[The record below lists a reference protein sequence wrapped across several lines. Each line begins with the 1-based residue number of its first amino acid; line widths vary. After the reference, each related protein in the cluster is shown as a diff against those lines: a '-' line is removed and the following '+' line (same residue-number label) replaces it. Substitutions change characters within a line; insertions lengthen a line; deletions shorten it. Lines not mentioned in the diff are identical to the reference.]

1 MKQLLDRAV
10 PQLDQSLQVVAYPI
24 PRSTG
29 QGTTAL
35 PRLTGSQHTPLLSVQ
50 RGPVIHRL

>member
-1 MKQLLDRAV
+1 MKQLFDRAV